1 MAAPNRGA
9 SASLGG
15 IQESPPKEVASKL
28 SHKMYTG
35 VGSGWQSGGVGRR
48 NPGQR
53 NQYEQRSRGG
63 GEDNGVVG

>member
-1 MAAPNRGA
+1 MHLPALEEG
-9 SASLGG
+9 
-15 IQESPPKEVASKL
+15 PPKEVASKL

-35 VGSGWQSGGVGRR
+35 VGSGWQGRGVGRR
-48 NPGQR
+48 NPEQR